1 MESEKEGKAVFSGTV
16 TGREI
21 AGHAIAG
28 IGQNLIFGLWSS
40 YMLVFFTDVFGISG
54 GIAGLIMMFT
64 RVWDAINDPMMGV
77 IADRTRTRWGR
88 YRPWLLFM
96 ALPII
101 LFLVLNFSA
110 PSLPPVGKIVYA
122 AVTYVFMSMAFT
134 AVDVPYWTL
143 PAAMTQDVGKRTL
156 IYTVSRTST
165 TMSSLIVGIIAIPL
179 ITALGSGNMARG
191 YFITAL
197 VIGILGAVGYL
208 CGFKLIREHVNPPP
222 EEKFNFS
229 EATRVIAQ
237 NKPLLLILLSMFI
250 AFGLSFLRSNL
261 LIYWV
266 QYNIGS
272 LEMVAVFNL
281 ISLPAMLLGVV
292 FTPLLT
298 KKLGQKG
305 LFIFACVWGAVSN
318 FVFFFVGYGNTAA
331 AMVMSFFTTI
341 PTGFVM
347 VLVSSMIANTI
358 EYAEW
363 KTGQRREG
371 LISSTQTFLAKI
383 SMAIGGGL
391 SGLVLTIVKYQPNTV
406 QPPSTLAAFHIS
418 MTVIAGIGFLLGIIP
433 MLFNDFDGKKYA
445 EITAELERRR
455 GGAPKTG
462 EKKA

>member
-1 MESEKEGKAVFSGTV
+1 MDNGKESKSDFTGTV
-16 TGREI
+16 KGREI

-28 IGQNLIFGLWSS
+28 VGQNLIFGLWSS
-40 YMLVFFTDVFGISG
+40 YMLVFFTDVFGIAG
-54 GIAGLIMMFT
+54 GAAGLIMMFT
-64 RVWDAINDPMMGV
+64 RIWDAINDPMMGV

-101 LFLVLNFSA
+101 FFLVLNFSA
-110 PSLPPVGKIVYA
+110 PQFGPAGKIVYA

-143 PAAMTQDVGKRTL
+143 PAAMTQDVGKRTM
-156 IYTVSRTST
+156 IYSVSRTST
-165 TMSSLIVGIIAIPL
+165 TISSIIVGIIAIPL
-179 ITALGSGNMARG
+179 ITALGGGDMARG

-197 VIGILGAVGYL
+197 VIGILGAAGYL
-208 CGFKLIREHVNPPP
+208 CGFKLIREHVTPPP
-222 EEKFNFS
+222 AEKFSFS
-229 EATRVIAQ
+229 GAAQVIAQ
-237 NKPLLLILLSMFI
+237 NKPLLLILVSMFI

-272 LEMVAVFNL
+272 LEMVALFNL
-281 ISLPAMLLGVV
+281 ISLPAMILGVV

-305 LFIFACVWGAVSN
+305 LFIFACLWGAISN
-318 FVFFFVGYGNTAA
+318 FIFFFAGYGNVSA
-331 AMVMSFFTTI
+331 AMVMFFLTSV
-341 PTGFVM
+341 PTGLLM

-371 LISSTQTFLAKI
+371 LISSSQTFLAKVCI
-383 SMAIGGGL
+383 AIGGGL
-391 SGLVLTIVKYQPNTV
+391 SGLVLTIVKYQPNTA
-406 QPPSTLAAFHIS
+406 QPPGTLAVFHFT
-418 MTVIAGIGFLLGIIP
+418 MTAVAGLGFLLGIIP
-433 MLFNDFDGKKYA
+433 MLFNDFDDKKYA
-445 EITAELERRR
+445 EITADLERRR
-455 GGAPKTG
+455 AQKTQG
-462 EKKA
+462 E